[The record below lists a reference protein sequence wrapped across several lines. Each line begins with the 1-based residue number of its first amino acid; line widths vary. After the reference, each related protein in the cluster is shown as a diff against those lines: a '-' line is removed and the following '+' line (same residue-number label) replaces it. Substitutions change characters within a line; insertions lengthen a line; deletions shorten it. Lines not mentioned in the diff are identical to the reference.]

1 VERRSDEQRVTGR
14 AILVA
19 TAVAMAAAFITPY
32 TAYLT
37 RTWHFGWGTLPN
49 GPVVIAFVLLAANG
63 LMLRLRV
70 AGALTRSDLLV
81 IYSILTVAA
90 ALIVVHVPY
99 TIGLAAYPFYR
110 ARTEY
115 GWEETIL
122 PYLPSWLHPARP
134 EVSAWFWEGLPGGVP
149 LPWAEWITPLSGWG
163 AFTLA
168 LLAAMMCLG
177 ALMRRDW
184 IERQRLTFPLIEVPL
199 ALVNGESHPTLPRS
213 SFRLSAFWLG
223 FVPTSIMVLLF
234 WLNGLFPAVPAPAR
248 DYPIG
253 QNFTGL
259 GLPWSTLT
267 EMRVRIAPGTIG
279 VMALVPGE
287 VSFSVWAFY
296 LFFRVYLLV
305 CGAFGVPPW
314 GGAGAAGFSPRLF
327 FDYAADGGFIVITA
341 IALFRARDAFAA
353 GFRRLLLRSR
363 EPDDP
368 YAPMSN
374 AAAVLGFIAANA
386 FMLWWARRAGMSWG
400 SYALIMAAFYVALV
414 GTVRLTAAAGL
425 LQHRPPTAARWMVI
439 RTLGARQLDPASL
452 TMYSYLSMG
461 YMLEPQNWAMNFM
474 MNSFKLMH
482 RGRIR
487 ARGLT
492 WAVGIAMVGVLIA
505 CSAGVLYTAYR
516 HSAVAMQCWPTTAVP
531 TCAFRELTASI
542 RSPQTPDNWLRLAL
556 LVGGGFTAGLSWLS
570 THYVWWPFSPIG
582 FVIGS
587 VMHTN
592 RDIWANALLGWLLAT
607 LIRRFGGL
615 RLYHSMRPAFVGLI
629 FGHYL
634 TDAAMALFATTV
646 LGARGVTSLVP

>member
-1 VERRSDEQRVTGR
+1 
-14 AILVA
+14 
-19 TAVAMAAAFITPY
+19 MAAAVITPY

-63 LMLRLRV
+63 LILRLRL
-70 AGALTRSDLLV
+70 AGALTRADLLV
-81 IYSILTVAA
+81 IYSILTIAA

-110 ARTEY
+110 ARSVF

-122 PYLPSWLHPARP
+122 PHLPSWLHPARP
-134 EVSAWFWEGLPGGVP
+134 ETSAWFWEGLPAGVP
-149 LPWAEWITPLSGWG
+149 LPWGQWITPLTGWG

-177 ALMRRDW
+177 ALMRKDW
-184 IERQRLTFPLIEVPL
+184 VERQRLTFPLTEVPL

-213 SFRLSAFWLG
+213 SFRFSAFWLG
-223 FVPTSIMVLLF
+223 FVPTSIMILLV
-234 WLNGLFPAVPAPAR
+234 WLNGLFPSVPALAR

-267 EMRVRIAPGTIG
+267 EMQVRIAPATIG

-296 LFFRVYLLV
+296 LLFRVYLLV
-305 CGAFGVPPW
+305 CGSLGVPPSGSAAF
-314 GGAGAAGFSPRLF
+314 GGFNPRSF
-327 FDYAADGGFIVITA
+327 FDYAANGGFIVIAA
-341 IALFRARDAFAA
+341 IALFRARDSFAA
-353 GFRRLLLRSR
+353 GFRRLFLGRR
-363 EPDDP
+363 EVDDP
-368 YAPMSN
+368 TAPMSN
-374 AAAVLGFIAANA
+374 AAAVIGLIAANA

-400 SYALIMAAFYVALV
+400 SYALIMAAFYVALI

-425 LQHRPPTAARWMVI
+425 LQHRPPTHARWVVL
-439 RTLGARQLDPASL
+439 RTVGARAIDPASL

-461 YMLEPQNWAMNFM
+461 YMLEPQSWAMNYM
-474 MNSFKLMH
+474 VNSFKLMH

-487 ARGLT
+487 GRGFPLAV
-492 WAVGIAMVGVLIA
+492 AVGMVGVLIA
-505 CSAGVLYTAYR
+505 CSVGVLYVGYR
-516 HSAVAMQCWPTTAVP
+516 YGAVSLECWPLFAVP
-531 TCAFRELTASI
+531 TCAFRELNSSFT
-542 RSPQTPDNWLRLAL
+542 TPENPNNLLRLAL
-556 LVGGGFTAGLSWLS
+556 VVGGAFTAGLSWMS
-570 THYVWWPFSPIG
+570 AHFVWWPFSPIG
-582 FVIGS
+582 FVIAS
-587 VMHTN
+587 VYHTN
-592 RDIWANALLGWLLAT
+592 RDIWSNALIGWLLAT

-615 RLYHSMRPAFVGLI
+615 RLYHSLRPAFIGLI

-634 TDAAMALFATTV
+634 TDAAMAIFATVV
-646 LGARGVTSLVP
+646 LRARGITSLVP